1 MNTEIRSAELR
12 VAAQFISPLW
22 LNSLPSEESTTVE
35 ADGAITLHGQDMRTI
50 GHNPFTPGERVTIR
64 VRRPYIT
71 AYDADALAAEESRQA
86 HALQAARD
94 QEEVAREARAA
105 AAVKG
110 NTDLRVPVAW
120 RPEIKVVLSG
130 LSENSR
136 LNGANS
142 RTVMHVRL
150 LEPLT
155 SARITRRA
163 GDYLCTTP
171 GGTNGAWIELAE
183 AWDDVQPDFTQPVT
197 CKACL
202 TITRR
207 WSAQSA

>member
-1 MNTEIRSAELR
+1 MTAGIRSAELR
-12 VAAQFISPLW
+12 VAAQFVSPLW
-22 LNSLPSEESTTVE
+22 LNSLPSEETTTVNQ
-35 ADGAITLHGQDMRTI
+35 DGTITLHGQPMRTRDAS
-50 GHNPFTPGERVTIR
+50 PFAPGDRVTIR
-64 VRRPYIT
+64 VRQPRIT
-71 AYDADALAAEESRQA
+71 AYDADALTAEETRQA
-86 HALQAARD
+86 QALQAARD

-105 AAVKG
+105 AAVKT

-163 GDYLCTTP
+163 GDYLCTAP

-207 WSAQSA
+207 WSAHA